1 MERAET
7 RIHPSATVHPQARL
21 DHGVHVGP
29 GCVIDEFVSLG
40 KNTRLD
46 AHVYI
51 TGHTTAGE
59 DCRFFPYSAVGTEPQ
74 DVGYKQE
81 ETRVEIGDRNLFRE
95 SMTINRGTPK
105 DVGIT
110 RIGDDNYFMAYSHI
124 AHDCQVGSQIV
135 FMNGVT
141 LAGHCL
147 IDDYVQIS
155 AFTGV
160 HQFCRI
166 GKYAYVGGY
175 SVITQDV
182 LPFCK
187 VAGGRPPLIYG
198 PNALGLRRLGFPRE
212 RIKAIKELFQL
223 IFFSNLNTARAVERI
238 EQEFPAG
245 EDRDEILSF
254 IQSSKRGIVK
264 KASDEWKKDLA

>member
-1 MERAET
+1 MENPET
-7 RIHPSATVHPQARL
+7 RIHPSAAVHPRAQL
-21 DHGVHVGP
+21 DHGVQIGP
-29 GCVIDEFVSLG
+29 ACVIDEFVSLG

-51 TGHTTAGE
+51 TGHTAVGE
-59 DCRFFPYSAVGTEPQ
+59 DGRFFPYSAVGTEPQ
-74 DVGYKQE
+74 DVGYQQE
-81 ETRVEIGDRNLFRE
+81 DTRVEIGDRNLFRE
-95 SMTINRGTPK
+95 FMTVNRGTAK
-105 DVGIT
+105 DVGTT

-124 AHDCQVGSQIV
+124 AHDCQVGSRIV

-147 IDDYVQIS
+147 VDDHVQIS

-166 GKYAYVGGY
+166 GRYAYIGGY

-198 PNALGLRRLGFPRE
+198 TNAIGLRRLGFPRE
-212 RIKAIKELFQL
+212 RIKAIKGMFRL
-223 IFFSNLNTARAVERI
+223 IFFSDLNTAQAIERI
-238 EQEFPAG
+238 EGEFPPG
-245 EDRDEILSF
+245 EDRDELLSF
-254 IQSSKRGIVK
+254 IRSSKRGIVK
-264 KASDEWKKDLA
+264 KLSDEWKKDLA